1 MIRKAYTEA
10 VKRNLSSTQVLKTL
24 LKLLQGDFDMNNLI
38 QKLNEEEDEPVFN
51 NSVISKYI
59 NTCRYCGIEIHKIHN
74 KYIISKMPFGMDI
87 SDREYELLQNLREIA
102 NSTMSALF
110 NKNFDNVLTKI
121 GKYSNKQIIKIEE
134 ENLNF
139 IEESFRK
146 ASEEQRKI
154 RLMFKKNFD
163 MDCCPIS
170 IIEKNN
176 KKYFNVLYEN
186 KEKSIAIERLSNIEI
201 LKTKFKFTEQKE
213 EIIFKLTDNLAV
225 RYATRPD
232 EIIINN
238 HLPEYIVISGK
249 VENMEEELARLMRY
263 DSLCEVLS
271 STSAREKMKNMI
283 NDTLANYGE

>member
-24 LKLLQGDFDMNNLI
+24 LKLLQGDYDMNNLI

-74 KYIISKMPFGMDI
+74 KYIISKMPFGMNI

>member
-24 LKLLQGDFDMNNLI
+24 LKLLQGDYDMNNLI

-74 KYIISKMPFGMDI
+74 KYIISKMPFGMNI

-238 HLPEYIVISGK
+238 HLPEYVVISGK

-283 NDTLANYGE
+283 NDGE